1 MPSILVRN
9 LDEEALKGLKNM
21 AAANKRSLQAE
32 VKDIL
37 EGVSAHMQRADE
49 AMLRIR
55 AMFKGRKLP
64 DTAAI
69 IRGDRAR

>member
-9 LDEEALKGLKNM
+9 LDEEAVKGLKRM

-37 EGVSAHMQRADE
+37 EGVSAHMRRADE
-49 AMLRIR
+49 AMLKVR
-55 AMFKGRKLP
+55 AAFRGRKLP
-64 DTAAI
+64 DTAAL
-69 IRGDRAR
+69 IRADRAR

>member
-9 LDEEALKGLKNM
+9 LDTEAVKGLKRM

-37 EGVSAHMQRADE
+37 EGVSAHMQKADE
-49 AMLRIR
+49 AMLKVRAAFRGRKFPDTGALIR
-55 AMFKGRKLP
+55 A
-64 DTAAI
+64 
-69 IRGDRAR
+69 DRAR